1 MQYNVPVIVNYCM
14 VGPWFGTELNALSKG
29 SNRGADRD
37 GGWVIK
43 RKETVYG
50 YTQRVATD
58 KRI

>member
-1 MQYNVPVIVNYCM
+1 M

-29 SNRGADRD
+29 SNRGADHD